1 MHAGKGVLFGLT
13 RLGRPQ
19 KNTYMSPG
27 QRHPVTAALRRARQA
42 WRIQFSESAR
52 SLALAEQA
60 LTGAL
65 AGHNAAAE
73 GWARLTLGHY
83 RLRYATAA
91 EALAELKAA
100 ERCFADSGDRRGEI
114 MAVVGQA
121 RCHWRLGQVREPLS
135 RIMALRNEAMQVLNR
150 EERSMLLN
158 VIAGCYSS
166 RGDSPEA
173 FAYLYQALRESHAAR
188 GHGFDVVLLCNLAH
202 ELLQLGDYYEAL
214 KYVDEGIERCTRMA
228 NNHLLAVLL
237 LNRVICLTDLD
248 LASEAMEEV
257 GRLTELIGETGRADS
272 VEICAVMALAALRA
286 GQVGEA
292 VKLIAIAD
300 EALSEETLAEEAIAL
315 IVARAE
321 LMRASGDCREAIAVL
336 DAAEPLPAE
345 SLTLRARCQFF
356 HTRAVA
362 LEQCGETQRALAD
375 LRRWQSLHQDRT
387 LMASKGRY
395 QAASLQTELLRLR
408 KQRDEI
414 EARRRASERAKSE
427 LEAINGQLSQKV
439 REVESLQAALQDQAV
454 RDFLTGLYNRRHL
467 NDVLPPMLALAQR
480 HDEPLALAV
489 IDLDH
494 FKEVND
500 RYGHAAG
507 DRVLA
512 GFGKLLRTR
521 LRRSDIAC
529 RYGGEEFCV
538 LMPRTTAAVAQAKL
552 DLLLKAWR
560 TTRFD
565 LGSGVLTGASFSVG
579 ITDSLATPGS
589 AESLLNAA
597 DDCALLAKRQG
608 RGRVMIHVS
617 LPVPARALI
626 Q

>member
-1 MHAGKGVLFGLT
+1 MSSGVRQPASG
-13 RLGRPQ
+13 
-19 KNTYMSPG
+19 
-27 QRHPVTAALRRARQA
+27 ALRRARQA
-42 WRIQFSESAR
+42 WKFQYSDSAR

-60 LTGAL
+60 LVAARTG
-65 AGHNAAAE
+65 GNVAAE
-73 GWARLTLGHY
+73 GWARLTLGHW
-83 RLRYATAA
+83 RLRYAATAD
-91 EALAELKAA
+91 ALSELQAA
-100 ERCFADSGDRRGEI
+100 ARCFSASGDRRGEI
-114 MAVVGQA
+114 MALVGQA
-121 RCHWRLGQVREPLS
+121 RCHWRRGQVREPLS
-135 RIMALRNEAMQVLNR
+135 QVMALRNEAMGVLNR
-150 EERSMLLN
+150 EERSMMLN

-173 FAYLYQALRESHAAR
+173 FAYLNQALRESHAAS
-188 GHGFDVVLLCNLAH
+188 GHGFDVVLLCNIAH

-214 KYVDEGIERCTRMA
+214 KYLDEGIARCARMA

-248 LASEAMEEV
+248 LAAEAIEEV
-257 GRLTELIGETGRADS
+257 RRLSALIGDTGRADS

-286 GQVGEA
+286 GFLEEA
-292 VKLIAIAD
+292 AKLLAIAD

-321 LMRASGDCREAIAVL
+321 LLRASGACGEAIAVL
-336 DAAEPLPAE
+336 DAAEPLPVE
-345 SLTLRARCQFF
+345 GLTLRARCLFF
-356 HTRAVA
+356 QTRAVA
-362 LEQCGETQRALAD
+362 LEQCGDAGRALAD
-375 LRRWQSLHQDRT
+375 LRHWQALHQNRT

-395 QAASLQTELLRLR
+395 QAASLQTELLRVR
-408 KQRDEI
+408 QQRDEI
-414 EARRRASERAKSE
+414 DAQRKASERAKAD
-427 LEAINGQLSQKV
+427 LEAINGALSEKM
-439 REVESLQAALQDQAV
+439 REVESLQAALKDQAV

-467 NDVLPPMLALAQR
+467 NDVLPPMLALAKR

-512 GFGKLLRTR
+512 SFGKLLRTR

-538 LMPRTTAAVAQAKL
+538 LMPRTSAAVARAKL
-552 DLLLKAWR
+552 DQLLKVWR
-560 TTRFD
+560 ATRFD
-565 LGSGVLTGASFSVG
+565 LGTGVLTGESFSVG
-579 ITDSLATPGS
+579 IADSLTTPGNGE
-589 AESLLNAA
+589 ALLNAA
-597 DDCALLAKRQG
+597 DDCTLLAKRQG
-608 RGRVMIHVS
+608 RGRVMVHVP
-617 LPVPARALI
+617 LPGTVRALI

>member
-1 MHAGKGVLFGLT
+1 
-13 RLGRPQ
+13 
-19 KNTYMSPG
+19 MSPG
-27 QRHPVTAALRRARQA
+27 ARHPASAALRRARRA
-42 WRIQFSESAR
+42 WKIQYSDSAR
-52 SLALAEQA
+52 SLTLAEQA
-60 LTGAL
+60 LAGAV
-65 AGHNAAAE
+65 AGGHGEAE

-83 RLRYATAA
+83 RLRYATPGAA
-91 EALAELKAA
+91 LVELEAA
-100 ERCFADSGDRRGEI
+100 ERCFADCGDRRGEI
-114 MAVVGQA
+114 MALVGQA
-121 RCHWRLGQVREPLS
+121 RCHWRQGQVREPLS
-135 RIMALRNEAMQVLNR
+135 RMMALRNEAMHVLNR
-150 EERSMLLN
+150 EERSMMLN

-248 LASEAMEEV
+248 LPAEAVVEV
-257 GRLTELIGETGRADS
+257 RRLTALLGETGRADS
-272 VEICAVMALAALRA
+272 VETCAVMALAALRA
-286 GQVGEA
+286 GLAGEA
-292 VKLIAIAD
+292 AALLAIAE
-300 EALSEETLAEEAIAL
+300 EALSEETLAEEALAL

-321 LMRASGDCREAIAVL
+321 LLRASGECDGAIAVL
-336 DAAEPLPAE
+336 DAAEPLPVE
-345 SLTLRARCQFF
+345 GLTLRARCLFF
-356 HTRAVA
+356 QTRAAA
-362 LEQCGETQRALAD
+362 LERCGDTQRALAD
-375 LRRWQSLHQDRT
+375 LRRWQALHQDRT

-408 KQRDEI
+408 QQRDEI
-414 EARRRASERAKSE
+414 EAQRKASERAKAE

-439 REVESLQAALQDQAV
+439 HEVESLQAALQEQAV

-500 RYGHAAG
+500 QYGHAAG

-512 GFGKLLRTR
+512 GFGKLLRAR

-538 LMPRTTAAVAQAKL
+538 LMPRTSAASAQAKL
-552 DLLLKAWR
+552 DQLLKLWR
-560 TTRFD
+560 AARFD
-565 LGSGVLTGASFSVG
+565 LGTGVLTGASFSVG
-579 ITDSLATPGS
+579 IADSLTTPGD
-589 AESLLNAA
+589 AETLLNAA

-608 RGRVMIHVS
+608 RGRVMVHV
-617 LPVPARALI
+617 PRQPAARALI

>member
-1 MHAGKGVLFGLT
+1 MSF
-13 RLGRPQ
+13 RPRP
-19 KNTYMSPG
+19 SA
-27 QRHPVTAALRRARQA
+27 TAALRRARQA
-42 WRIQFSESAR
+42 WKLQYSDSAR
-52 SLALAEQA
+52 SLALAEH
-60 LTGAL
+60 AL
-65 AGHNAAAE
+65 ADALELRDPGCE

-83 RLRYATAA
+83 RLRYETAA
-91 EALAELKAA
+91 EALVELKAA
-100 ERCFADSGDRRGEI
+100 ERCLAASADRRGEI
-114 MAVVGQA
+114 MAQIGQA
-121 RCHWRLGQVREPLS
+121 RCLWRQGQVREPLS
-135 RIMALRNEAMQVLNR
+135 RMMALRNEAMHTLNR

-166 RGDSPEA
+166 RGDSSEA
-173 FAYLYQALRESHAAR
+173 FAYLYQALRESHAAH

-214 KYVDEGIERCTRMA
+214 KYLDEGIERCSRMA
-228 NNHLLAVLL
+228 NKHLLAVLL

-248 LASEAMEEV
+248 LAAEAVEEV
-257 GRLTELIGETGRADS
+257 RRLTDLIGEHGRADS
-272 VEICAVMALAALRA
+272 VETCAWMALAALRA
-286 GQVGEA
+286 GHFEEA
-292 VKLIAIAD
+292 DKLIAIAND
-300 EALSEETLAEEAIAL
+300 GLSEETLAEEAIAL

-321 LMRASGDCREAIAVL
+321 VLRARGALGEAIEAL

-345 SLTLRARCQFF
+345 GLTLRSRCLFLQ
-356 HTRAVA
+356 TRAAA
-362 LEQCGETQRALAD
+362 LELSGETARALAD
-375 LRRWQSLHQDRT
+375 LRQWQSLHQDRA

-414 EARRRASERAKSE
+414 EAQRRASERAKAE

-467 NDVLPPMLALAQR
+467 SNVLPPMLALAQR
-480 HDEPLALAV
+480 HREALALAV

-500 RYGHAAG
+500 LYGHAAG

-512 GFGKLLRTR
+512 GFGKLLRAR

-538 LMPRTTAAVAQAKL
+538 LMPRTSAAAAQAKL
-552 DLLLKAWR
+552 EQLLKAWR
-560 TTRFD
+560 ATRFV
-565 LGSGVLTGASFSVG
+565 LGSGVLSGASFSVG
-579 ITDSLATPGS
+579 IADSLGTPGS
-589 AESLLNAA
+589 AETLLNAA
-597 DDCALLAKRQG
+597 DDCALHAKRQG
-608 RGRVMIHVS
+608 RGRVMVCAA
-617 LPVPARALI
+617 VPADAVRELTP
-626 Q
+626 